1 MKTFRKF
8 ALIAGTVLSIAS
20 FNAALAGDK
29 PEGPGRPPGGP
40 GGPGGPDVEIPRIG
54 VPKGVELPADLKAL
68 VDKYQDAAKK
78 FAADQKD
85 LIAQIRGASEE
96 DKAKLKEQLKSN
108 RDKFLEDTKQLR
120 ADIREQVRDLRAKL
134 KESGTPVDGGADRKG
149 KGRN

>member
-1 MKTFRKF
+1 MKTFRKI
-8 ALIAGTVLSIAS
+8 ALIAGAVLSIAS

-40 GGPGGPDVEIPRIG
+40 GIEIPRIG

-85 LIAQIRGASEE
+85 LIALIRGATEE
-96 DKAKLKEQLKSN
+96 DKAKLKEQLKTN

-120 ADIREQVRDLRAKL
+120 ADIREQVRELRAKL
-134 KESGTPVDGGADRKG
+134 KESGTPVDGGTDRKG